1 MYISET
7 LQNIIQNKNVDS
19 VACVTSG
26 YANLTHTKCLKS
38 LSIFKK
44 TLKCLKVMYCALTWQ
59 I

>member
-38 LSIFKK
+38 LSIF
-44 TLKCLKVMYCALTWQ
+44 
-59 I
+59 